1 MGLLNKIKGI
11 LFEEVEEDEVV
22 NTPKAEEKKPIAEK
36 IEPQKKVEEVETPK
50 VNVVKPKAE
59 VEQLNERELF
69 KSDNTSPFFDFDEE
83 EFSNMSRVQKPKPS
97 TNVLEYER
105 KKKMEKRYDM
115 GSFTKVERTEVV
127 DVTEE
132 QIENIKSEISSY
144 KNIEEVTFKS
154 KDEWKLEMSEY
165 DDSFKT
171 VLNYLDENPLMDS
184 FVLKVNDVKKLSE
197 TSEYIKAINGVD
209 TVKYGEGMVEQV
221 ISVFDIVQKIVVV
234 VVIALIVVTS
244 FLISNT
250 IKLTIFS
257 RRNEIEIMRLVG
269 ASNITIK
276 LPFLFEGFIIG
287 LIGSIIPVCITI
299 YGYVILYSRLHGKL
313 FSNMIM
319 LIKPYP
325 FVFGVS
331 LIVIA
336 IGALVGMYGS
346 IKAVR
351 KYLKV

>member
-1 MGLLNKIKGI
+1 MRKEVIRQMRAFRIFFRSIRDALKSVVRNFSLSFASIMCTTITLI
-11 LFEEVEEDEVV
+11 LVAVAVVAAANVNNATKLIEDELTIV
-22 NTPKAEEKKPIAEK
+22 TYLKK
-36 IEPQKKVEEVETPK
+36 
-50 VNVVKPKAE
+50 
-59 VEQLNERELF
+59 
-69 KSDNTSPFFDFDEE
+69 
-83 EFSNMSRVQKPKPS
+83 
-97 TNVLEYER
+97 
-105 KKKMEKRYDM
+105 
-115 GSFTKVERTEVV
+115 

-132 QIENIKSEISSY
+132 QIDNIKSEISSY
-144 KNIEEVTFKS
+144 KNVEEVTFKS

-171 VLNYLDENPLMDS
+171 VLDYLDENPLMDS

-221 ISVFDIVQKIVVV
+221 ISVFDILQKIVVV
-234 VVIALIVVTS
+234 VVIALVVVTS

-299 YGYVILYSRLHGKL
+299 YGYVILYSRMHGKL
-313 FSNMIM
+313 LSNMIM

-325 FVFGVS
+325 FVFWVS

>member
-1 MGLLNKIKGI
+1 MRKEVIRQMRAFRIFFRSIRDALKSVVRNFSLSFASIMCTTITLI
-11 LFEEVEEDEVV
+11 LVAVAVVAAANVNNATKLIEDELTIV
-22 NTPKAEEKKPIAEK
+22 TYLKK
-36 IEPQKKVEEVETPK
+36 
-50 VNVVKPKAE
+50 
-59 VEQLNERELF
+59 
-69 KSDNTSPFFDFDEE
+69 
-83 EFSNMSRVQKPKPS
+83 
-97 TNVLEYER
+97 
-105 KKKMEKRYDM
+105 
-115 GSFTKVERTEVV
+115 

-132 QIENIKSEISSY
+132 QIDNIKSEISSY
-144 KNIEEVTFKS
+144 KNVEEVTFKS

-171 VLNYLDENPLMDS
+171 VLDYLDENPLMDS

-325 FVFGVS
+325 FVFWVS
-331 LIVIA
+331 LIVVA

>member
-1 MGLLNKIKGI
+1 MIMRKEVIRQMRAFRIFFRSIRDAFKSVVRNFSLSFASIMCTTITLI
-11 LFEEVEEDEVV
+11 LVAVAVVAAANVNNATKLIEDELTIV
-22 NTPKAEEKKPIAEK
+22 TYLKK
-36 IEPQKKVEEVETPK
+36 
-50 VNVVKPKAE
+50 
-59 VEQLNERELF
+59 
-69 KSDNTSPFFDFDEE
+69 
-83 EFSNMSRVQKPKPS
+83 
-97 TNVLEYER
+97 
-105 KKKMEKRYDM
+105 
-115 GSFTKVERTEVV
+115 

-144 KNIEEVTFKS
+144 KNVEEVTFKS

-171 VLNYLDENPLMDS
+171 VLDYLDDNPLMDS

-234 VVIALIVVTS
+234 VVIALVVVTS

-299 YGYVILYSRLHGKL
+299 YGYVILYSRMHGKL

-325 FVFGVS
+325 FVFWVS
-331 LIVIA
+331 LIVVA

>member
-1 MGLLNKIKGI
+1 MIMRKEVIRQMRAFRIFFRSIRDALKSVVRNFSLSFASIMCTTITLI
-11 LFEEVEEDEVV
+11 LVAVAMVAAANVNNATRLIEDELTIV
-22 NTPKAEEKKPIAEK
+22 TYLKK
-36 IEPQKKVEEVETPK
+36 
-50 VNVVKPKAE
+50 
-59 VEQLNERELF
+59 
-69 KSDNTSPFFDFDEE
+69 
-83 EFSNMSRVQKPKPS
+83 
-97 TNVLEYER
+97 
-105 KKKMEKRYDM
+105 
-115 GSFTKVERTEVV
+115 

-325 FVFGVS
+325 FVFWVS
-331 LIVIA
+331 LIVVA

>member
-1 MGLLNKIKGI
+1 MIMRKEVIRQMRAFRIFFRSIRDALKSVVRNFSLSFASIMCTTITLI
-11 LFEEVEEDEVV
+11 LVAVAVVAAANVNNATRLIEDELTIV
-22 NTPKAEEKKPIAEK
+22 TYLKK
-36 IEPQKKVEEVETPK
+36 
-50 VNVVKPKAE
+50 
-59 VEQLNERELF
+59 
-69 KSDNTSPFFDFDEE
+69 
-83 EFSNMSRVQKPKPS
+83 
-97 TNVLEYER
+97 
-105 KKKMEKRYDM
+105 
-115 GSFTKVERTEVV
+115 

-197 TSEYIKAINGVD
+197 TSEYIKAINGVN

-221 ISVFDIVQKIVVV
+221 ISIFDIVQKIVVV
-234 VVIALIVVTS
+234 VVIALVVVTS

-325 FVFGVS
+325 FVFWVS
-331 LIVIA
+331 LIVVA

>member
-1 MGLLNKIKGI
+1 MRKEVIRQMRAFRIFFRSIRDALKSVVRNFSLSFASIMCTTITLI
-11 LFEEVEEDEVV
+11 LVAVAVVAAANVNNATKLIEDELTIV
-22 NTPKAEEKKPIAEK
+22 TY
-36 IEPQKKVEEVETPK
+36 
-50 VNVVKPKAE
+50 
-59 VEQLNERELF
+59 L
-69 KSDNTSPFFDFDEE
+69 
-83 EFSNMSRVQKPKPS
+83 
-97 TNVLEYER
+97 
-105 KKKMEKRYDM
+105 KR
-115 GSFTKVERTEVV
+115 

-132 QIENIKSEISSY
+132 QIDNIKSEISSY
-144 KNIEEVTFKS
+144 KNVEEVTFKS

-171 VLNYLDENPLMDS
+171 VLDYLDENPLMDS
-184 FVLKVNDVKKLSE
+184 FVLKVNDVKKISE

-234 VVIALIVVTS
+234 VVIALVVVTS

-299 YGYVILYSRLHGKL
+299 YGYVILYSRMHGKL
-313 FSNMIM
+313 LSNMIM

-325 FVFGVS
+325 FVFWVS

>member
-1 MGLLNKIKGI
+1 MRAFRIFFRSI
-11 LFEEVEEDEVV
+11 RD
-22 NTPKAEEKKPIAEK
+22 A
-36 IEPQKKVEEVETPK
+36 
-50 VNVVKPKAE
+50 
-59 VEQLNERELF
+59 F
-69 KSDNTSPFFDFDEE
+69 KSVIRN
-83 EFSNMSRVQKPKPS
+83 FSLSFASIMCTTITLILVAVAVVCAANINNATKMIENEL
-97 TNVLEYER
+97 TIITYL
-105 KKKMEKRYDM
+105 KK
-115 GSFTKVERTEVV
+115 

-132 QIENIKSEISSY
+132 QIDNITTELKSY
-144 KNIEEVTFKS
+144 KNIEEVVYKS
-154 KDEWKLEMSEY
+154 KDEWKMEMSNLADEY
-165 DDSFKT
+165 KT
-171 VLNYLDENPLMDS
+171 ILDYFDENPLMDS

-197 TSEYIKAINGVD
+197 TSEYIKAIDGVD

-221 ISVFDIVQKIVVV
+221 ISVFDVVQKIVVV
-234 VVIALIVVTS
+234 VVIALILVTG

-287 LIGSIIPVCITI
+287 LIGAIIPVCITI
-299 YGYVILYSRLHGKL
+299 YGYVILHSILHGKL

-331 LIVIA
+331 LIIVL

>member
-1 MGLLNKIKGI
+1 MEYLLVIMRKEVIRQMRAFRIFFRSIRDALKSVVRNFSLSFASIMCTTITLI
-11 LFEEVEEDEVV
+11 LVAVAVVAAANVNNATRLIEDELTIV
-22 NTPKAEEKKPIAEK
+22 TYLKK
-36 IEPQKKVEEVETPK
+36 
-50 VNVVKPKAE
+50 
-59 VEQLNERELF
+59 
-69 KSDNTSPFFDFDEE
+69 
-83 EFSNMSRVQKPKPS
+83 
-97 TNVLEYER
+97 
-105 KKKMEKRYDM
+105 
-115 GSFTKVERTEVV
+115 

-234 VVIALIVVTS
+234 VVIALVVVTS

-325 FVFGVS
+325 FVFWVS

>member
-1 MGLLNKIKGI
+1 MIMRKEVIRQMRAFRIFFRSIRDALKSVVRNFSLSFASIMCTTITLI
-11 LFEEVEEDEVV
+11 LVAVAVVAAANVNNATRLIEDELTIV
-22 NTPKAEEKKPIAEK
+22 TYLKK
-36 IEPQKKVEEVETPK
+36 
-50 VNVVKPKAE
+50 
-59 VEQLNERELF
+59 
-69 KSDNTSPFFDFDEE
+69 
-83 EFSNMSRVQKPKPS
+83 
-97 TNVLEYER
+97 
-105 KKKMEKRYDM
+105 
-115 GSFTKVERTEVV
+115 

-144 KNIEEVTFKS
+144 KNVEEVTFKS

-171 VLNYLDENPLMDS
+171 VLDYLDENPLMDS

-234 VVIALIVVTS
+234 VVIALVVVTS

-299 YGYVILYSRLHGKL
+299 YGYVILYSRMHGKL
-313 FSNMIM
+313 LSNMIM

-325 FVFGVS
+325 FVFWVS

>member
-1 MGLLNKIKGI
+1 MIMRKEVIRQMRAFRIFFRSIRDAIKSVVRNFSLSFASIMCTTITLI
-11 LFEEVEEDEVV
+11 LVAVAVVAAANVNNATRLIEDELTIV
-22 NTPKAEEKKPIAEK
+22 TYLKK
-36 IEPQKKVEEVETPK
+36 
-50 VNVVKPKAE
+50 
-59 VEQLNERELF
+59 
-69 KSDNTSPFFDFDEE
+69 
-83 EFSNMSRVQKPKPS
+83 
-97 TNVLEYER
+97 
-105 KKKMEKRYDM
+105 
-115 GSFTKVERTEVV
+115 

-325 FVFGVS
+325 FVFWVS

>member
-1 MGLLNKIKGI
+1 MRKEVIRQMRACRIFFRSIRDAFKSVVRNFSLSFASIMCTTITLI
-11 LFEEVEEDEVV
+11 LVAVAMVAAANVNNATKLIEDELTVV
-22 NTPKAEEKKPIAEK
+22 
-36 IEPQKKVEEVETPK
+36 VY
-50 VNVVKPKAE
+50 
-59 VEQLNERELF
+59 LN
-69 KSDNTSPFFDFDEE
+69 
-83 EFSNMSRVQKPKPS
+83 
-97 TNVLEYER
+97 
-105 KKKMEKRYDM
+105 
-115 GSFTKVERTEVV
+115 G
-127 DVTEE
+127 DVTSE
-132 QIENIKSEISSY
+132 QIENIKTELNSY
-144 KNIEEVTFKS
+144 KNVLETTYKS

-171 VLNYLDENPLMDS
+171 VLDYLDENPLNDS
-184 FVLKVNDVKKLSE
+184 FVVKVKDVKKLSE
-197 TSEYIKAINGVD
+197 TSEFIKGIEGVD
-209 TVKYGEGMVEQV
+209 TVKYGEGMVENV
-221 ISVFDIVQKIVVV
+221 ISVLDVIQKVVLV
-234 VVIALIVVTS
+234 VVIALVLVTG

-257 RRNEIEIMRLVG
+257 RRGEIEIMRLVG

-287 LIGSIIPVCITI
+287 VVGSIIPICITI
-299 YGYVILYSRLHGKL
+299 YGYVILYSRMHGKL

-325 FVFGVS
+325 FVFNIS
-331 LIVIA
+331 LILLG

>member
-1 MGLLNKIKGI
+1 MRKEVIRQMRAFRIFFRSIRDALKSVVRNFSLSFASIMCTTITLI
-11 LFEEVEEDEVV
+11 LVAVAVVAAANVNNATKLIEDELTIV
-22 NTPKAEEKKPIAEK
+22 TY
-36 IEPQKKVEEVETPK
+36 
-50 VNVVKPKAE
+50 
-59 VEQLNERELF
+59 L
-69 KSDNTSPFFDFDEE
+69 
-83 EFSNMSRVQKPKPS
+83 
-97 TNVLEYER
+97 
-105 KKKMEKRYDM
+105 KR
-115 GSFTKVERTEVV
+115 

-132 QIENIKSEISSY
+132 QIDNIKSEISSY
-144 KNIEEVTFKS
+144 KNVEEVTFKS

-171 VLNYLDENPLMDS
+171 VLDYLDENPLMDS

-197 TSEYIKAINGVD
+197 TSEYIKAINGVE

-234 VVIALIVVTS
+234 VVIALVVVTS

-299 YGYVILYSRLHGKL
+299 YGYVILYSRMHGKL

-325 FVFGVS
+325 FVFWVS

>member
-1 MGLLNKIKGI
+1 MRACRIFFRSIRDAFKSVVRNFSLSFASIMCTTITLI
-11 LFEEVEEDEVV
+11 LVAVAMVAAANVNNATKLIEDELTVV
-22 NTPKAEEKKPIAEK
+22 VYLNG
-36 IEPQKKVEEVETPK
+36 EV
-50 VNVVKPKAE
+50 
-59 VEQLNERELF
+59 
-69 KSDNTSPFFDFDEE
+69 TS
-83 EFSNMSRVQKPKPS
+83 
-97 TNVLEYER
+97 
-105 KKKMEKRYDM
+105 
-115 GSFTKVERTEVV
+115 
-127 DVTEE
+127 E
-132 QIENIKSEISSY
+132 QIENIKTELNSY
-144 KNIEEVTFKS
+144 KNVLETTYKS

-171 VLNYLDENPLMDS
+171 VLDYLDENPLNDS
-184 FVLKVNDVKKLSE
+184 FVVKVKDVKKLSE
-197 TSEYIKAINGVD
+197 TSEFIKGIEGVD
-209 TVKYGEGMVEQV
+209 TVKYGEGMVENV
-221 ISVFDIVQKIVVV
+221 ISVFDVIQKVVLV
-234 VVIALIVVTS
+234 VVIALVLVTG

-257 RRNEIEIMRLVG
+257 RRGEIEIMRLVG

-287 LIGSIIPVCITI
+287 VVGSIIPICITI
-299 YGYVILYSRLHGKL
+299 YGYVILYSRMHGKL

-325 FVFGVS
+325 FVFKIS
-331 LIVIA
+331 LILLG

>member
-1 MGLLNKIKGI
+1 MRKEVIRQMRAFRIFFRSIRDALKSVVRNFSLSFASIMCTTITLI
-11 LFEEVEEDEVV
+11 LVAVAVVAAANVNNATRLIEDELTIV
-22 NTPKAEEKKPIAEK
+22 TYLKK
-36 IEPQKKVEEVETPK
+36 
-50 VNVVKPKAE
+50 
-59 VEQLNERELF
+59 
-69 KSDNTSPFFDFDEE
+69 
-83 EFSNMSRVQKPKPS
+83 
-97 TNVLEYER
+97 
-105 KKKMEKRYDM
+105 
-115 GSFTKVERTEVV
+115 

-221 ISVFDIVQKIVVV
+221 ISIFDIVQKIVVV

-299 YGYVILYSRLHGKL
+299 YGYVILYSRMHGKL

-325 FVFGVS
+325 FVFWVS

>member
-1 MGLLNKIKGI
+1 MRKEVIRQMRAFRIFFRSIRDALKSVVRNFSLSFASIMCTTITLI
-11 LFEEVEEDEVV
+11 LVAVAVVAAANVNNATKLIEDELTIV
-22 NTPKAEEKKPIAEK
+22 TYLKK
-36 IEPQKKVEEVETPK
+36 
-50 VNVVKPKAE
+50 
-59 VEQLNERELF
+59 
-69 KSDNTSPFFDFDEE
+69 
-83 EFSNMSRVQKPKPS
+83 
-97 TNVLEYER
+97 
-105 KKKMEKRYDM
+105 
-115 GSFTKVERTEVV
+115 

-132 QIENIKSEISSY
+132 QIDNIKSEISGY
-144 KNIEEVTFKS
+144 KNVEEVTFKS

-171 VLNYLDENPLMDS
+171 VLDYLDENPLMDS

-234 VVIALIVVTS
+234 VVIALVVVTS

-299 YGYVILYSRLHGKL
+299 YGYVILYSRMHGKL
-313 FSNMIM
+313 LSNMIM

-325 FVFGVS
+325 FVFWVS

>member
-1 MGLLNKIKGI
+1 MRKEVIRQMRAFRIFFRSIRDALKSVVRNFSLSFASIMCTTITLI
-11 LFEEVEEDEVV
+11 LVAVAVVAAANVNNATKLIEDELTIV
-22 NTPKAEEKKPIAEK
+22 TYLKK
-36 IEPQKKVEEVETPK
+36 
-50 VNVVKPKAE
+50 
-59 VEQLNERELF
+59 
-69 KSDNTSPFFDFDEE
+69 
-83 EFSNMSRVQKPKPS
+83 
-97 TNVLEYER
+97 
-105 KKKMEKRYDM
+105 
-115 GSFTKVERTEVV
+115 

-132 QIENIKSEISSY
+132 QIDNIKSEISSY
-144 KNIEEVTFKS
+144 KNVEEVTFKS

-171 VLNYLDENPLMDS
+171 VLDYLDENPLMDS

-234 VVIALIVVTS
+234 VVIALVVVTS

-299 YGYVILYSRLHGKL
+299 YGYVILYSRMHGKL
-313 FSNMIM
+313 LSNMIM

-325 FVFGVS
+325 FVFWVS

-351 KYLKV
+351 KYLKVWLWV

>member
-1 MGLLNKIKGI
+1 MIMRKEVIRQMRAFRIFFRSIRDAFKSVVRNFSLSFASIMCTTITLI
-11 LFEEVEEDEVV
+11 LVAVAVVAAANVNNATKLIEDELTIV
-22 NTPKAEEKKPIAEK
+22 TYLKK
-36 IEPQKKVEEVETPK
+36 
-50 VNVVKPKAE
+50 
-59 VEQLNERELF
+59 
-69 KSDNTSPFFDFDEE
+69 
-83 EFSNMSRVQKPKPS
+83 
-97 TNVLEYER
+97 
-105 KKKMEKRYDM
+105 
-115 GSFTKVERTEVV
+115 

-144 KNIEEVTFKS
+144 KNVEEVTFKS

-209 TVKYGEGMVEQV
+209 TVKFGEGMVEQV
-221 ISVFDIVQKIVVV
+221 ISIFDIVQKIVVV
-234 VVIALIVVTS
+234 VVIALVVVTS

-299 YGYVILYSRLHGKL
+299 YGYVILYSRMHGKL

-325 FVFGVS
+325 FVFWVS
-331 LIVIA
+331 LIVVA

>member
-1 MGLLNKIKGI
+1 MRKEVIRQMRAFRIFFRSIRDALKSVVRNFSLSFASIMCTTITLI
-11 LFEEVEEDEVV
+11 LVAVAVVAAANVNNATKLIEDELTIV
-22 NTPKAEEKKPIAEK
+22 TYLKK
-36 IEPQKKVEEVETPK
+36 
-50 VNVVKPKAE
+50 
-59 VEQLNERELF
+59 
-69 KSDNTSPFFDFDEE
+69 
-83 EFSNMSRVQKPKPS
+83 
-97 TNVLEYER
+97 
-105 KKKMEKRYDM
+105 
-115 GSFTKVERTEVV
+115 

-132 QIENIKSEISSY
+132 QIDNIKSEISSY
-144 KNIEEVTFKS
+144 KNVEEVTFKS

-299 YGYVILYSRLHGKL
+299 YGYVILYSRMHGKL

-325 FVFGVS
+325 FVFWVS
-331 LIVIA
+331 LIVVA

>member
-1 MGLLNKIKGI
+1 MIMRKEVIRQMRAFRIFFRSIRDALKSVVRNFSLSFASIMCTTITLI
-11 LFEEVEEDEVV
+11 LVAVAVVAAANVNNATRLIEDELTIV
-22 NTPKAEEKKPIAEK
+22 TYLKKDA
-36 IEPQKKVEEVETPK
+36 
-50 VNVVKPKAE
+50 
-59 VEQLNERELF
+59 
-69 KSDNTSPFFDFDEE
+69 
-83 EFSNMSRVQKPKPS
+83 
-97 TNVLEYER
+97 
-105 KKKMEKRYDM
+105 
-115 GSFTKVERTEVV
+115 
-127 DVTEE
+127 TEE

-234 VVIALIVVTS
+234 VVIALVVVTS

-325 FVFGVS
+325 FVFWVS

>member
-1 MGLLNKIKGI
+1 MIMRKEVIRQMRAFRIFFRSIRDALKSVVRNFSLSFASIMCTTITLI
-11 LFEEVEEDEVV
+11 LVAVAVVAAANVNNATRLIEDELTIV
-22 NTPKAEEKKPIAEK
+22 TYLKK
-36 IEPQKKVEEVETPK
+36 
-50 VNVVKPKAE
+50 
-59 VEQLNERELF
+59 
-69 KSDNTSPFFDFDEE
+69 
-83 EFSNMSRVQKPKPS
+83 
-97 TNVLEYER
+97 
-105 KKKMEKRYDM
+105 
-115 GSFTKVERTEVV
+115 

-144 KNIEEVTFKS
+144 KNVEEVTFKS

-221 ISVFDIVQKIVVV
+221 ISIFDIVQKIVVV
-234 VVIALIVVTS
+234 VVIALVVVTS

-299 YGYVILYSRLHGKL
+299 YGYVILYSRMHGKL

-325 FVFGVS
+325 FVFWVS

>member
-1 MGLLNKIKGI
+1 MRKEVIRQMRAFRIFFRSIRDALKSVVRNFSLSFASIMCTTITLI
-11 LFEEVEEDEVV
+11 LVAVAVVAAANVNNATRLIEDELTIV
-22 NTPKAEEKKPIAEK
+22 TYLKK
-36 IEPQKKVEEVETPK
+36 
-50 VNVVKPKAE
+50 
-59 VEQLNERELF
+59 
-69 KSDNTSPFFDFDEE
+69 
-83 EFSNMSRVQKPKPS
+83 
-97 TNVLEYER
+97 
-105 KKKMEKRYDM
+105 
-115 GSFTKVERTEVV
+115 

-299 YGYVILYSRLHGKL
+299 YGYVILYSRPHGKL

-325 FVFGVS
+325 FVFWVS
-331 LIVIA
+331 LIVVV

>member
-1 MGLLNKIKGI
+1 MRACRIFFRSIRDAFKSVVRNFSLSFASIMCTTITLI
-11 LFEEVEEDEVV
+11 LVAVAMVAAANVNNATKLIEDELTVV
-22 NTPKAEEKKPIAEK
+22 
-36 IEPQKKVEEVETPK
+36 VY
-50 VNVVKPKAE
+50 
-59 VEQLNERELF
+59 L
-69 KSDNTSPFFDFDEE
+69 KSD
-83 EFSNMSRVQKPKPS
+83 
-97 TNVLEYER
+97 
-105 KKKMEKRYDM
+105 
-115 GSFTKVERTEVV
+115 
-127 DVTEE
+127 VTGE
-132 QIENIKSEISSY
+132 QIENIKTEVNSY
-144 KNIEEVTFKS
+144 KNILETTFKS

-171 VLNYLDENPLMDS
+171 VLDYLDENPLNDS
-184 FVLKVNDVKKLSE
+184 FVVKVKDVKKLGE
-197 TSEYIKAINGVD
+197 TSEFIKGIEGVD
-209 TVKYGEGMVEQV
+209 TVKYGEGMVENV
-221 ISVFDIVQKIVVV
+221 ISVFDVIQKVVLV
-234 VVIALIVVTS
+234 VVIALVLVTG

-257 RRNEIEIMRLVG
+257 RRSEIEIMRLVG

-287 LIGSIIPVCITI
+287 VVGSIIPICITI
-299 YGYVILYSRLHGKL
+299 YGYVILYSRMHGKL

-325 FVFGVS
+325 FVFKISIILLG
-331 LIVIA
+331 

>member
-1 MGLLNKIKGI
+1 MRKEVIRQMRAFRIFFRSIRDALKSVVRNFSLSFASIMCTTITLI
-11 LFEEVEEDEVV
+11 LVAVAVVAAANVNNATKLIEDELTIV
-22 NTPKAEEKKPIAEK
+22 TYLKK
-36 IEPQKKVEEVETPK
+36 
-50 VNVVKPKAE
+50 
-59 VEQLNERELF
+59 
-69 KSDNTSPFFDFDEE
+69 
-83 EFSNMSRVQKPKPS
+83 
-97 TNVLEYER
+97 
-105 KKKMEKRYDM
+105 
-115 GSFTKVERTEVV
+115 

-132 QIENIKSEISSY
+132 QIDNIKSEISSY
-144 KNIEEVTFKS
+144 KNVEEVTFKS

-171 VLNYLDENPLMDS
+171 VLDYLDENPLMDS

-234 VVIALIVVTS
+234 VVIALVVVTS

-299 YGYVILYSRLHGKL
+299 YGYVILYSRMHGKL

-325 FVFGVS
+325 FVFWVS

>member
-1 MGLLNKIKGI
+1 MRKEVIRQMRAFRIFFRSIRDALKSVVRNFSLSFASIMCTTITLI
-11 LFEEVEEDEVV
+11 LVAVAVVAAANVNNATKLIEDELTIV
-22 NTPKAEEKKPIAEK
+22 TYLKK
-36 IEPQKKVEEVETPK
+36 
-50 VNVVKPKAE
+50 
-59 VEQLNERELF
+59 
-69 KSDNTSPFFDFDEE
+69 
-83 EFSNMSRVQKPKPS
+83 
-97 TNVLEYER
+97 
-105 KKKMEKRYDM
+105 
-115 GSFTKVERTEVV
+115 

-132 QIENIKSEISSY
+132 QIDNIKSEISSY
-144 KNIEEVTFKS
+144 KNVEEVTFKS

-171 VLNYLDENPLMDS
+171 VLDYLDENPLMDS

-234 VVIALIVVTS
+234 VVIALVVVTS

-299 YGYVILYSRLHGKL
+299 YGYVILYSRMHGKL
-313 FSNMIM
+313 LSNMIM

-325 FVFGVS
+325 FVFWIS

>member
-1 MGLLNKIKGI
+1 MRKEVIRQMRACRIFFRSIRDAFKSVVRNFSLSFASIMCTTITLI
-11 LFEEVEEDEVV
+11 LVAVAMVAAANVNNATKLIEDELTVV
-22 NTPKAEEKKPIAEK
+22 
-36 IEPQKKVEEVETPK
+36 VY
-50 VNVVKPKAE
+50 
-59 VEQLNERELF
+59 LN
-69 KSDNTSPFFDFDEE
+69 
-83 EFSNMSRVQKPKPS
+83 
-97 TNVLEYER
+97 
-105 KKKMEKRYDM
+105 
-115 GSFTKVERTEVV
+115 G
-127 DVTEE
+127 DVTSE
-132 QIENIKSEISSY
+132 QIENIKTELNSY
-144 KNIEEVTFKS
+144 KNVLETTYKS

-171 VLNYLDENPLMDS
+171 VLDYLDENPLNDS
-184 FVLKVNDVKKLSE
+184 FVVKVKDVKKLSE
-197 TSEYIKAINGVD
+197 TSEFIKGIEGVD
-209 TVKYGEGMVEQV
+209 TVKYGEGMVENV
-221 ISVFDIVQKIVVV
+221 ISVFDVIQKVVLV
-234 VVIALIVVTS
+234 VVIALVLVTG

-257 RRNEIEIMRLVG
+257 RRGEIEIMRLVG

-287 LIGSIIPVCITI
+287 VVGSIIPICITI
-299 YGYVILYSRLHGKL
+299 YGYVILYSRMHGKL

-325 FVFGVS
+325 FVFKIS
-331 LIVIA
+331 LILLG

>member
-1 MGLLNKIKGI
+1 MIMRKEVIRQMRAFRIFFRSIRDALKSVVRNFSLSFASIMCTTITLI
-11 LFEEVEEDEVV
+11 LVAVAVVAAANVNNATKLIEDELTIV
-22 NTPKAEEKKPIAEK
+22 TYLKK
-36 IEPQKKVEEVETPK
+36 
-50 VNVVKPKAE
+50 
-59 VEQLNERELF
+59 
-69 KSDNTSPFFDFDEE
+69 
-83 EFSNMSRVQKPKPS
+83 
-97 TNVLEYER
+97 
-105 KKKMEKRYDM
+105 
-115 GSFTKVERTEVV
+115 

-132 QIENIKSEISSY
+132 QIENIKNEISSY
-144 KNIEEVTFKS
+144 KNVEEVTFKS

-221 ISVFDIVQKIVVV
+221 ISIFDIVQKIVVV
-234 VVIALIVVTS
+234 VVIALVVVTS

-325 FVFGVS
+325 FVFWVS

>member
-1 MGLLNKIKGI
+1 MGYLLAIMRKEVIRQMRAFRIFFRSIRDALKSVVRNFSLSFASIMCTTITLI
-11 LFEEVEEDEVV
+11 LVAVAVVAAANVNNATKLIEDELTIV
-22 NTPKAEEKKPIAEK
+22 TY
-36 IEPQKKVEEVETPK
+36 
-50 VNVVKPKAE
+50 
-59 VEQLNERELF
+59 L
-69 KSDNTSPFFDFDEE
+69 
-83 EFSNMSRVQKPKPS
+83 
-97 TNVLEYER
+97 
-105 KKKMEKRYDM
+105 KR
-115 GSFTKVERTEVV
+115 

-132 QIENIKSEISSY
+132 QIDNIKSEISSY
-144 KNIEEVTFKS
+144 KNVEEVTFKS

-171 VLNYLDENPLMDS
+171 VLDYLDENPLMDS

-234 VVIALIVVTS
+234 VVIALVVVTS

-299 YGYVILYSRLHGKL
+299 YGYVILYSRMHGKL
-313 FSNMIM
+313 LSNMIM

-325 FVFGVS
+325 FVFWVS